1 MEIKGSIFIPMTRLA
16 QKIKQLTLFGGEWIA
31 IKLVGD
37 SFDDA
42 SEAGQAYTQETGGT
56 FIYVFNDKLVI

>member
-1 MEIKGSIFIPMTRLA
+1 MTTLA

>member
-31 IKLVGD
+31 I
-37 SFDDA
+37 
-42 SEAGQAYTQETGGT
+42 
-56 FIYVFNDKLVI
+56 